1 MKHLQKFS
9 LIILFAYIAFGSQAH
24 ASDYQKLSLQEQADL
39 SRYLGWVWGDG
50 RPGFDGSGI
59 LYKGANSRYKE
70 VVSRLAEIRFDGRV
84 NALGFPT
91 GGDRKLVRAWEYW
104 ENSLPGGNP
113 GDPQILRDAIKHPN
127 FLAGIIEGEG
137 QIFHSNPDKDYYIAD
152 QSYAPFHPNKLYDIA
167 NFGPERMVQLL
178 KLLDETY
185 GFKNPAI
192 SIGGVKFNYAT
203 DGAKAIQRLR
213 TRYRELG
220 EQNRNGNLQSGVSV
234 KVYIKP
240 QYLDQI
246 RSYGYFFK
254 NSGKYRTPAPDSQLR
269 VIKTSFPDQNAS
281 VTGTLSF
288 LNDEQAEVAEA
299 NNDGAGAEAPS
310 GVRIQHSSGKYLSSG
325 PGLTS
330 SAGGANVVWK
340 LVDLGNG
347 YFRVESQSAPKKRNS
362 LVAWD
367 NARIGLAGAATRAFK
382 AQWQIMSLNDG
393 SSSFYLVNRFY
404 GTYLRVSSS
413 GTKLKHG
420 VLGQRAQ
427 WRIN

>member
-1 MKHLQKFS
+1 MKNLQKFS
-9 LIILFAYIAFGSQAH
+9 LIILFASIAFGSQAH

-113 GDPQILRDAIKHPN
+113 GDPQILR
-127 FLAGIIEGEG
+127 
-137 QIFHSNPDKDYYIAD
+137 
-152 QSYAPFHPNKLYDIA
+152 
-167 NFGPERMVQLL
+167 
-178 KLLDETY
+178 
-185 GFKNPAI
+185 AI

-281 VTGTLSF
+281 ATGTLSF

-347 YFRVESQSAPKKRNS
+347 YVRVESQSAPKKRNS